1 MKQTA
6 RIISMLALAATIL
19 PSLLFFADRISLA
32 QAKTWMLI
40 AMVVWYVS
48 APLWMQ
54 IKPSE

>member
-1 MKQTA
+1 
-6 RIISMLALAATIL
+6 MLALGATIL

-48 APLWMQ
+48 TPWWMQ
-54 IKPSE
+54 VKPTE